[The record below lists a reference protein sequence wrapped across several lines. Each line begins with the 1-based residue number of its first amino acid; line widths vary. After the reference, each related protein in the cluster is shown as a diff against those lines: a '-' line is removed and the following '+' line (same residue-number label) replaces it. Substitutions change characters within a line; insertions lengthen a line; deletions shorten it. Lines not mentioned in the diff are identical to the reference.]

1 MKINAL
7 FFCSYLVHYFVCLI
21 RKSIKGI
28 QVYFNKLIVIPY
40 YDYKS
45 NANLNIY
52 FTYILHINDK
62 KQVVSLYKT
71 NDIYNKTSVN
81 DSNEIA
87 N

>member
-1 MKINAL
+1 M
-7 FFCSYLVHYFVCLI
+7 
-21 RKSIKGI
+21 
-28 QVYFNKLIVIPY
+28 YFNKLIVIPY

-45 NANLNIY
+45 KANLNIY

-71 NDIYNKTSVN
+71 NDIYNKTFLN